1 VFDVQIRPWFR
12 STASAAV
19 VALALQGAGTL
30 AAPAKHEFQISAR
43 KYTYHVSGVDR
54 PEIHVREG
62 DVVRVTFSADDIPHS
77 FTVDEPYRISKRA
90 EPGKPVTFEFLADK
104 PGTFEFYCNLAIDE
118 RCRKELRGTLVV
130 DSPVK
135 GTRRWLSPNEVRPG

>member
-1 VFDVQIRPWFR
+1 VFHVPVRPWVC
-12 STASAAV
+12 SMASAAAI
-19 VALALQGAGTL
+19 ALAVQGAHPL
-30 AAPAKHEFQISAR
+30 EARAKHEFQISAR
-43 KYTYHVSGVDR
+43 KYTYRVAGVDR

-62 DVVRVTFSADDIPHS
+62 DVVRVTFSAEDIPHS
-77 FTVDEPYRISKRA
+77 FTVDQPYRISKRA

-130 DSPVK
+130 DP
-135 GTRRWLSPNEVRPG
+135 PF

>member
-1 VFDVQIRPWFR
+1 MFHVPVRPWVR
-12 STASAAV
+12 AIASAAV
-19 VALALQGAGTL
+19 IASLVQGARPVE
-30 AAPAKHEFQISAR
+30 ARAKHEFQISAR
-43 KYTYHVSGVDR
+43 KYTYRVAGVDR
-54 PEIHVREG
+54 PEIHVHDG
-62 DVVRVTFSADDIPHS
+62 DVVRVTFSAEDIPHS

-130 DSPVK
+130 DPPLPK
-135 GTRRWLSPNEVRPG
+135 GATGSF

>member
-1 VFDVQIRPWFR
+1 MIQVQARPWVR
-12 STASAAV
+12 SIASVAV
-19 VALALQGAGTL
+19 IALAVQGARTIE
-30 AAPAKHEFQISAR
+30 ARSKHEFEISAH
-43 KYTYHVSGVDR
+43 KYAYRVTGADR

-77 FTVDEPYRISKRA
+77 FTIDEPYRISKRA

-118 RCRKELRGTLVV
+118 RCRKELRGTLIV
-130 DSPVK
+130 DPHS
-135 GTRRWLSPNEVRPG
+135 E

>member
-1 VFDVQIRPWFR
+1 VFHVPVRPWVR
-12 STASAAV
+12 AIASAAV
-19 VALALQGAGTL
+19 IALLVQGARPL
-30 AAPAKHEFQISAR
+30 EARAKHEFQISAR
-43 KYTYHVSGVDR
+43 KYTYRVAGVDR
-54 PEIHVREG
+54 PEIHVHDG
-62 DVVRVTFSADDIPHS
+62 DVVRVTFSAEDIPHS

-130 DSPVK
+130 DPPLPS
-135 GTRRWLSPNEVRPG
+135 GATRSF

>member
-1 VFDVQIRPWFR
+1 VFHVQMRPWFR
-12 STASAAV
+12 STVSAAV
-19 VALALQGAGTL
+19 IALAVQGAGTL
-30 AAPAKHEFQISAR
+30 EARAKHEFQISAR
-43 KYTYHVSGVDR
+43 KYAYRVAGVDR

-90 EPGKPVTFEFLADK
+90 EPGKSVTFEFLADK

-130 DSPVK
+130 DPPALPHS
-135 GTRRWLSPNEVRPG
+135 G

>member
-1 VFDVQIRPWFR
+1 MRTWFR
-12 STASAAV
+12 WIAGAAV
-19 VALALQGAGTL
+19 IALAVHGGTTL
-30 AAPAKHEFQISAR
+30 EARAKHEFQISAR
-43 KYTYHVSGVDR
+43 KYTYHVAGVDR

-62 DVVRVTFSADDIPHS
+62 DIVRITFSAEDIPHS

-104 PGTFEFYCNLAIDE
+104 PGTFAFYCNLAIDE

-130 DSPVK
+130 DP
-135 GTRRWLSPNEVRPG
+135 PGPFE

>member
-19 VALALQGAGTL
+19 IALAIQGPGTL
-30 AAPAKHEFQISAR
+30 EARAKHEFQISAR
-43 KYTYHVSGVDR
+43 KYTYRVAGVDR
-54 PEIHVREG
+54 PEIHVHEG
-62 DVVRVTFSADDIPHS
+62 DVVRVTFLADDIPHS

-90 EPGKPVTFEFLADK
+90 EPGKSVTFEFLADK

-130 DSPVK
+130 DPP
-135 GTRRWLSPNEVRPG
+135 L